1 VSLTLIRCL
10 VIFTFSS
17 SLILNLRVLT
27 CYCNLLSWTMS
38 CRLFSTHSK
47 FCFSLY
53 SFLQNFATL
62 AKFFLKLNDFP

>member
-27 CYCNLLSWTMS
+27 CYCNLLS
-38 CRLFSTHSK
+38 
-47 FCFSLY
+47 
-53 SFLQNFATL
+53 
-62 AKFFLKLNDFP
+62 